1 MKRVAL
7 TVFSL
12 TLALGLG
19 FSANDAEAKRLGGG
33 GSFGM
38 SRNSAPMQ
46 RQYTAPPKQANP
58 APQQAA
64 PTAAP
69 APQPAAQPSGMSR
82 WLGPIAGI
90 AAGVGLAAL
99 LSHFGMGE
107 GMANVLMIAALV
119 MLAIFV
125 IRLLFGRREP
135 APAYAGNVGNSGS
148 PARFEPLQP
157 AAGSSSA
164 VAAADEPV
172 AVPADF
178 DTAGFLRQAKINF
191 TRLQAA
197 NDAGNMDDI
206 KAFTAPEV
214 FAEVQMQYEER
225 GKTKQ
230 QTDVMQLDAELVE
243 VVSDGNRHIA
253 SVRFHGLLRE
263 DAHSAPASFDEVW
276 HLVKPLDGSDGWR
289 VAGIQQIQ

>member
-1 MKRVAL
+1 MKRIAISL
-7 TVFSL
+7 FSL

-19 FSANDAEAKRLGGG
+19 FSASDAEAKRLGGG
-33 GSFGM
+33 GSIGM

-64 PTAAP
+64 PATTP
-69 APQPAAQPSGMSR
+69 APQPAPQPSGMSR

-90 AAGVGLAAL
+90 AAGIGLAAL
-99 LSHFGMGE
+99 LSHFGLGE

-119 MLAIFV
+119 FGAIFV
-125 IRLLFGRREP
+125 LRLLFGRKATP
-135 APAYAGNVGNSGS
+135 AASPAYAGPVDNG

-157 AAGSSSA
+157 AAGG
-164 VAAADEPV
+164 AAPMVEAAPI
-172 AVPADF
+172 PADF
-178 DTAGFLRQAKINF
+178 DSTGFLRQAKINF

-206 KAFTAPEV
+206 KTFTSPEV

-225 GKTKQ
+225 GRTKQ

-243 VVSDGNRHIA
+243 VVSDDSRHVA

-263 DAHSAPASFDEVW
+263 EPGAAPVNFDEVW
-276 HLVKPLDGSDGWR
+276 HLTKPVNGGEGWR

>member
-1 MKRVAL
+1 MKRIAL
-7 TVFSL
+7 SLFAL

-19 FSANDAEAKRLGGG
+19 FNATDAEAKRLGGG

-38 SRNSAPMQ
+38 SRNTAPMQ

-58 APQQAA
+58 TTQPAA
-64 PTAAP
+64 PTATPQP
-69 APQPAAQPSGMSR
+69 APQPQPSGMSR
-82 WLGPIAGI
+82 WLGPLAGI

-119 MLAIFV
+119 MGGLFLF
-125 IRLLFGRREP
+125 RLLFARKSTSP
-135 APAYAGNVGNSGS
+135 TSPAYAGNIGNDG
-148 PARFEPLQP
+148 PARFDTLH
-157 AAGSSSA
+157 A
-164 VAAADEPV
+164 VPMGAAATEP
-172 AVPADF
+172 APVPADF
-178 DTAGFLRQAKINF
+178 DIAGFLRQAKLNF
-191 TRLQAA
+191 NRLQAA

-206 KAFTAPEV
+206 KTFTSPEV
-214 FAEVQMQYEER
+214 YAEVQMQYEER
-225 GKTKQ
+225 GRSKQ

-243 VVSDGNRHIA
+243 VETEEKRHIA

-263 DAHSAPASFDEVW
+263 EPGAAPIHFDEVW
-276 HLVKPLDGSDGWR
+276 HLTKPVDGSDGWR

>member
-69 APQPAAQPSGMSR
+69 APQPAPQPSGMSR

-119 MLAIFV
+119 IGAIFV

-135 APAYAGNVGNSGS
+135 APAYAGNGGNAGG

-157 AAGSSSA
+157 AAGSSSM
-164 VAAADEPV
+164 AAMADEPV

-178 DTAGFLRQAKINF
+178 DTVGFLRQAKINF

>member
-12 TLALGLG
+12 TLALALG

-33 GSFGM
+33 GSF
-38 SRNSAPMQ
+38 
-46 RQYTAPPKQANP
+46 
-58 APQQAA
+58 
-64 PTAAP
+64 
-69 APQPAAQPSGMSR
+69 GMSR

-135 APAYAGNVGNSGS
+135 APAYAGNPGG